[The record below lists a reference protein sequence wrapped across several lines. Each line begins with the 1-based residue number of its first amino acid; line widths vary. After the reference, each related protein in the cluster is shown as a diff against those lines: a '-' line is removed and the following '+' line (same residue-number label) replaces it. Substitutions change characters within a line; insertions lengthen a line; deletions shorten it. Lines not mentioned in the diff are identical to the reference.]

1 MYVTSF
7 QVLAERRRQV
17 ETMDNDPVVWTN
29 MRWVRWARSIDL
41 AEYADNLKGEMY
53 SCIYE
58 ISGSKFTLGELEDN

>member
-1 MYVTSF
+1 MPF

-41 AEYADNLKGEMY
+41 AEYADNLKGGIY
-53 SCIYE
+53 SCVPE
-58 ISGSKFTLGELEDN
+58 ISESTIILGELESN